1 MTKLRVLV
9 ADDHAVVREGLK
21 TLLNAQPGMEVV
33 GEAADGLSACRLAAE
48 LLPDVV
54 ILDVAM
60 PDLNGAR
67 ATARL
72 REALPQVKVLA
83 FTFLEDRG
91 SLCSL
96 LEAGASG
103 YLLKRAPGADL
114 VQAVRAVAAGGVYL
128 DPAVAGL
135 LLRGLPRGPRKQ

>member
-21 TLLNAQPGMEVV
+21 TVLNAQPGMEVV
-33 GEAADGLSACRLAAE
+33 GEAADGLAACRQAAE
-48 LLPDVV
+48 LLPDVI

-91 SLCSL
+91 SLRNL

-114 VQAVRAVAAGGVYL
+114 VHAVRAV
-128 DPAVAGL
+128 
-135 LLRGLPRGPRKQ
+135 